1 MPIEW
6 RVLPILDTLH
16 HPSGSQI
23 LNRRPTPTEAHP
35 QSSLTHDLRAYD
47 LGYLRSLRYSGVQ
60 PSP

>member
-1 MPIEW
+1 MPTEW

-16 HPSGSQI
+16 RLSGSQI

-47 LGYLRSLRYSGVQ
+47 LG
-60 PSP
+60 